1 MKMRSPGQ
9 FPLEVKVLVPAAVI
23 AATLSLPSC
32 GKHEDAPAGT
42 SVEGLT
48 PVRGAAAFGSQ
59 CPFGTYDQP
68 VSANLQLWNCPTGL
82 PKVELNEQLEP
93 LIFQVDCK
101 KKTLSVRR
109 INRSMDTFW
118 NLMPDGSF
126 NITVDAGKASLK
138 SDGSGRGTCSIPV
151 TADLSGK
158 VDCADRDKA
167 VIPVEAV
174 YWTGRSAPAPA
185 PSPSQGPDT
194 GAGSY
199 APGGANRGVTLAAAL
214 DTATGSPESH
224 CQLPSTCYFYSSAT
238 IKQCQ

>member
-1 MKMRSPGQ
+1 MKMRSPAS
-9 FPLEVKVLVPAAVI
+9 FPIKVKVLVPAAAI
-23 AATLSLPSC
+23 AATLALPAC
-32 GKHEDAPAGT
+32 GKHEGEPAST
-42 SVEGLT
+42 TVEGLT

-68 VSANLQLWNCPTGL
+68 VSAKLQLWNCPTGL
-82 PKVELNEQLEP
+82 PNVELNEQLEP

-109 INRSMDTFW
+109 INRTMDTFW

-138 SDGSGRGTCSIPV
+138 SDGSGRGACSIPV

-158 VDCADRDKA
+158 VDCSDRDKA

-174 YWTGRSAPAPA
+174 YWTGRNAPAPA
-185 PSPSQGPDT
+185 PSPSVGPDSGP
-194 GAGSY
+194 GAW
-199 APGGANRGVTLAAAL
+199 APGGANRGVTLA
-214 DTATGSPESH
+214 PESSEAR
-224 CQLPSTCYFYSSAT
+224 CQLASSCYFYTSTT